1 MAHAENAGGRGHGV
15 LARLVHAPGDRDL
28 LRRHDARPPTAAPAH
43 PGGREAGVGA
53 LANEVTLELRE
64 RAEDVEDEPP
74 PSGRRVDALLEA
86 PEPDLALG

>member
-1 MAHAENAGGRGHGV
+1 
-15 LARLVHAPGDRDL
+15 
-28 LRRHDARPPTAAPAH
+28 
-43 PGGREAGVGA
+43 VGA